1 MLRKALQDNSTTKSR
16 SLWADAWRRFKKNKM
31 AIISLVFLL
40 LLALTGVTTLI
51 IDWVTDDKIYDSLVI
66 SQDLSQRFVPPSSEH
81 VLGLDEFGRDIL
93 LRILWGTRYSL
104 FMSVAAVLAAGIL
117 GTVIGAVAGYY
128 GGKVDNVIMR
138 FMDVVLSLPYML
150 LAIAIV
156 AALGPGLVN
165 VLISIAI
172 GYVPEF
178 ARITRA
184 SVMTIREREFVE
196 AAKAVGAT
204 DRNIIFSQI
213 LPNAMAPLIV
223 EVTMAIAGAILS
235 IAGLSFLGLG
245 IQPPLP
251 EWGAMLTN
259 ARGYIRDAWH
269 ITVFPGLVILITILA
284 LNIIGDGLRDALDPK
299 LNN

>member
-165 VLISIAI
+165 LSLI
-172 GYVPEF
+172 
-178 ARITRA
+178 
-184 SVMTIREREFVE
+184 
-196 AAKAVGAT
+196 
-204 DRNIIFSQI
+204 
-213 LPNAMAPLIV
+213 
-223 EVTMAIAGAILS
+223 
-235 IAGLSFLGLG
+235 
-245 IQPPLP
+245 
-251 EWGAMLTN
+251 
-259 ARGYIRDAWH
+259 H
-269 ITVFPGLVILITILA
+269 I
-284 LNIIGDGLRDALDPK
+284 
-299 LNN
+299 

>member
-1 MLRKALQDNSTTKSR
+1 MAVV
-16 SLWADAWRRFKKNKM
+16 SL
-31 AIISLVFLL
+31 IFLL
-40 LLALTGVTTLI
+40 LLTLVGISTLI
-51 IDWVTDDKIYDSLVI
+51 IDAVTDERIYNTLVI
-66 SQDLSQRFVPPSSEH
+66 NQDLTQRFVPPNSEH
-81 VLGLDEFGRDIL
+81 ILGLDEFGRDIL
-93 LRILWGTRYSL
+93 LRIIWGTRYSL
-104 FMSVAAVLAAGIL
+104 FMSVAAIMAAGFI
-117 GTVIGAVAGYY
+117 GTMIGAAAGYY

-138 FMDVVLSLPYML
+138 CMDIILSLPYML

-184 SVMTIREREFVE
+184 SVMTIREREFIE
-196 AAKAVGAT
+196 AARAVGAS
-204 DRNIIFSQI
+204 DKKIIFSQM
-213 LPNAMAPLIV
+213 LPNITAPLIV

-269 ITVFPGLVILITILA
+269 ITVFPGLIILITILA

-299 LNN
+299 LKD